1 MKTSIVGAAARGV
14 LWSSL
19 LLASFA
25 WAQGA
30 SPAGGPPPGGP
41 PPAGGP
47 PGGGPPGAGPGPG
60 QAVVPEVDHSKDC
73 DSNCLRKH
81 VEKYMEAYAKH
92 DPSGLEVNPTFRAG
106 ENSHA
111 VALGDN
117 SWNTARRFLPEK
129 VVLTDPFAGQVLVL
143 GVLEMRGAEPFI
155 YSVRLKIE
163 NNKISE
169 SEIQLVSEKNG
180 AVHFR
185 PDLMGQ
191 SYQQLNSTLPAAER
205 MSRADLL
212 KAARI
217 TWGLESG
224 TQPARAEKCI
234 HYENWESPDGGS
246 GCRGGG
252 RNPREIRVPLVD
264 VEKGVVVQYS
274 LEDFT
279 SPSTGNGPP
288 SDANA
293 KLPPFYMYPITFYIM
308 KTAKFVGGKFAMDA
322 MFMAVQE
329 HGVTTVFRK

>member
-1 MKTSIVGAAARGV
+1 MENVSHDSMSRCVAQILRAAMWSGLIVTG
-14 LWSSL
+14 L
-19 LLASFA
+19 A

-30 SPAGGPPPGGP
+30 
-41 PPAGGP
+41 PPAGGA
-47 PGGGPPGAGPGPG
+47 PGGPGPG
-60 QAVVPEVDHSKDC
+60 QAAAPEVDHSKEC
-73 DSNCLRKH
+73 DSACLRNH
-81 VEKYMEAYAKH
+81 AEKYMAAYAKH
-92 DPSGLEVNPTFRAG
+92 DPSSLEVNPTLRAG

-117 SWNTARRFLPEK
+117 TWNTARRILPEK

-169 SEIQLVSEKNG
+169 SEIMAVSERTG
-180 AVHFR
+180 GVHFR
-185 PDLMGQ
+185 PDLM
-191 SYQQLNSTLPAAER
+191 SKNYEKLNSALPAAQR

-217 TWGLESG
+217 TWGLEAG
-224 TQPARAEKCI
+224 AQPARATDCF

-252 RNPREIRVPLVD
+252 RNPRAIRVPLVD
-264 VEKGVVVQYS
+264 VEKGVVVSYL

-279 SPSTGNGPP
+279 SPQTGNGPP
-288 SDANA
+288 SEANS
-293 KLPPFYMYPITFYIM
+293 KLPVFYIEPMTFYVM
-308 KTAKFVGGKFAMDA
+308 KTAKFIGGQFAMDS
-322 MFMAVQE
+322 MFMSAQE
-329 HGVTTVFRK
+329 HGVSTVFRR